1 VTLSPQVSPGHTSKA
16 FALELSQVE
25 AGYGESTVL
34 RGLDL
39 RVPKGSVV
47 ALLGANGA
55 GKTTAL
61 RVAAGLLSPSSGH
74 VYLDGSDVTR
84 SRPTERA
91 VGGVCLIPEGRG
103 IYPSLTVRE
112 NLKLFTPKGSQSHKI
127 EDALLAFPALG
138 QRLGYLAGSLS
149 GGEQQMLALTRAY
162 LSSPKIILLDEVSMG
177 LAPLVV
183 AQIFASMIELA
194 KAGTSL
200 LIVEQYVGMALKVA
214 DHVYLLKRGQVAW
227 SGAAEDVNEALVL
240 SSYLG
245 DGEIG

>member
-1 VTLSPQVSPGHTSKA
+1 MSSPQLSSGHDSKV

-34 RGLDL
+34 RGFDL

-61 RVAAGLLSPSSGH
+61 RVAAGLLSPSIGH
-74 VYLDGSDVTR
+74 VYLNGSDVTR
-84 SRPTERA
+84 SRATERA
-91 VGGVCLIPEGRG
+91 LSGICLIPEGRG

-112 NLKLFTPKGSQSHKI
+112 NLRLFTPKGSQSHAT
-127 EDALLAFPALG
+127 EGALSAFPALG
-138 QRLGYLAGSLS
+138 RRLDYLAGSLS
-149 GGEQQMLALTRAY
+149 GGEQQMLAVSRAY

-183 AQIFASMIELA
+183 AQIFASLVDLA

-214 DHVYLLKRGQVAW
+214 DYVYILKRGQVAW
-227 SGAAEDVNEALVL
+227 SGAAEDVDEALVL